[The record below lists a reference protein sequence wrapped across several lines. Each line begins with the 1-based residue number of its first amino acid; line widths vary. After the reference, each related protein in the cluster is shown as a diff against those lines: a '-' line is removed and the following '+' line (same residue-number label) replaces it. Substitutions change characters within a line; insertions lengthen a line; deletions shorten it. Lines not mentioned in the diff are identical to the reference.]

1 MNESPQSP
9 SLDCEYMLRY
19 ELYRNGLMIENRESK
34 VRLLGGGRVAG
45 LLLMLVENVLLMIG
59 VHNVEVE
66 DFVPLNRTF
75 RTK

>member
-1 MNESPQSP
+1 
-9 SLDCEYMLRY
+9 MLRY